1 MEVVTVQIGTGVELL
16 MRSGV
21 GARMLELAGGLG
33 GDKRGYMFVSG
44 LWISADEARVL
55 EGEGGVMGGG
65 GGGEGGAA
73 ARKTLE
79 MMEYVLLRRE
89 FLCMCIFKKSM
100 ISVSSCYT
108 HTHTCMYT
116 SYLFICMC
124 IYRSVSSCMCL
135 HISLYVRLYWCMCT

>member
-1 MEVVTVQIGTGVELL
+1 MGWTRKQQDCLIRVSLPGRRGTGEKPGVVLRTGGWGREGVEVVTVQIGTGVELL

-21 GARMLELAGGLG
+21 GSRMLELGGGVG
-33 GDKRGYMFVSG
+33 GGERGYMFVSG

-55 EGEGGVMGGG
+55 EGEGIVMGGGGG

-89 FLCMCIFKKSM
+89 FLCMCILKS
-100 ISVSSCYT
+100 
-108 HTHTCMYT
+108 
-116 SYLFICMC
+116 L
-124 IYRSVSSCMCL
+124 
-135 HISLYVRLYWCMCT
+135 

>member
-89 FLCMCIFKKSM
+89 FLCMCIFN
-100 ISVSSCYT
+100 
-108 HTHTCMYT
+108 
-116 SYLFICMC
+116 
-124 IYRSVSSCMCL
+124 
-135 HISLYVRLYWCMCT
+135 SL